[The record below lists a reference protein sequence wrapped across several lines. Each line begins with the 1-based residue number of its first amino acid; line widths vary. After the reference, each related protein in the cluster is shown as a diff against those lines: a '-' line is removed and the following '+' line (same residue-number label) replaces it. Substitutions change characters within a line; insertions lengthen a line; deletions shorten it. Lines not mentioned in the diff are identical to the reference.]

1 MYYIITFDLTSLDG
15 VQPWPPSDS
24 SKNCKTYC
32 QSSPAATSL
41 ENFPAVG
48 SYIMKFPQTERC
60 NWQLHP
66 MGFVW
71 FTTADTSPASSFKT
85 KNQWRTPSHPTSS
98 FGSVIF
104 TANAQPLHVLI
115 AALKT
120 MISGRMPG
128 GSEFVW
134 ILNWFKHVLPMYW
147 IFIHP
152 KQSHNRN
159 MFRTLGP
166 VEREL

>member
-1 MYYIITFDLTSLDG
+1 MYYIITFDLT
-15 VQPWPPSDS
+15 QPWPPSDC

-41 ENFPAVG
+41 ENFPAIG

-60 NWQLHP
+60 NCQLHP

-71 FTTADTSPASSFKT
+71 FTTADASPAIPSKQKT
-85 KNQWRTPSHPTSS
+85 MKNPPTSIS
-98 FGSVIF
+98 SCRSVIF

-128 GSEFVW
+128 EVSLCGYWTDSSMYCPCTEFSYTPNNLTIAICLGSW
-134 ILNWFKHVLPMYW
+134 VLFFW
-147 IFIHP
+147 
-152 KQSHNRN
+152 
-159 MFRTLGP
+159 
-166 VEREL
+166 EL